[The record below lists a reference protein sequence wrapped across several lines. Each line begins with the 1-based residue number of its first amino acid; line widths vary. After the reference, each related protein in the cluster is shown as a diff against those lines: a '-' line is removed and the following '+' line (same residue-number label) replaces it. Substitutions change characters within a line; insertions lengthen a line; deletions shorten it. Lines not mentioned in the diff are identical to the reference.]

1 MFQCK
6 IENEEILT
14 LPRLQFD
21 GEIIVIDTYEKQ
33 SEVWDVLS
41 CCDVVGF
48 DTESRA
54 SFKKGQKNDISLLQ
68 LSGGGKTF
76 LIRLNKT
83 PLSKAVIKILQSKTI
98 LKIGIAIKDDIKQL
112 QTKGTF
118 FPNSFIDLQQIVA
131 KYGIEEL
138 SLKKITAIVM
148 GGNLSKAQRLSNW
161 NAIKLTEA
169 QVRYAAT
176 DAWVCEIIYH
186 KLIQI
191 KKNGTK

>member
-1 MFQCK
+1 MFQSK

-14 LPRLQFD
+14 FPRLQFE

-41 CCDVVGF
+41 RCDVVGF

-54 SFKKGQKNDISLLQ
+54 TFKKGQKNEISLLQ
-68 LSGGGKTF
+68 LSGGGKVF
-76 LIRLNKT
+76 LIRINNT
-83 PLSKAVIKILQSKTI
+83 PLSKAVIKLLQSKSI
-98 LKIGIAIKDDIKQL
+98 RKIGIAIKDDIKQL

-118 FPNSFIDLQQIVA
+118 FPHGFVDLQSIVGE
-131 KYGIEEL
+131 YGIEEL
-138 SLKKITAIVM
+138 SLKKISAIVM
-148 GGNLSKAQRLSNW
+148 GGSLSKAQRLSNW
-161 NAIKLTEA
+161 NAVKLTDA

-176 DAWVCEIIYH
+176 DAWVCEVIYH

-191 KKNGTK
+191 KNDGTR